1 MGIFISLYICI
12 NLNTVLFLNE
22 MKINLVLKVKEGEKR
37 EKVNPKKTSVQE
49 KLHLVAEWPQGC
61 LKLLL
66 FLECGV
72 GSEA

>member
-1 MGIFISLYICI
+1 MGIFILLYIYI

-49 KLHLVAEWPQGC
+49 KLHLVAEWPQGRLNC
-61 LKLLL
+61 S
-66 FLECGV
+66 C
-72 GSEA
+72 S